1 MKIPVLYQLETFFRK
16 QRTFLKDIKSKNS
29 FLKVKKQQ
37 DELFERNF
45 KNTKKMIVF
54 VNFADNHFC
63 GGVMTIFHFAKISRQ
78 MKEIH
83 GCDVLHANFF
93 NEFGRYYIK
102 QDRFKNN
109 ETIYR
114 LSQVMEHAENL
125 DTLILHVPEI
135 LMEEF
140 SQKLT
145 KKHRTILQKVPNL
158 QINVLNQNIEVFSP
172 PETWSDLWELT
183 DNITQ
188 TTGFDR
194 YTTQEVCDKFNLPL
208 YKLIGYN
215 DIFEGNE
222 KIDFNNKEKLIIY
235 SPDPHPARERVLN
248 FLKQNLQDFRFQEI
262 NNLTFDEFIQLSQKA
277 MFSLTFGE
285 GYDGYF
291 VMSSLVGGIG
301 ISVYNEIF
309 FPTTMFK
316 DFKTVYNN
324 YDELILKLIDDI
336 NYYIDN
342 PEKYNEDSQKQDDLA
357 HKFFYNKELTY
368 RQLESFYKKE
378 PLFLPSRSLL
388 LNNKRK

>member
-1 MKIPVLYQLETFFRK
+1 MKIPILYQLETFFRK

-37 DELFERNF
+37 DELFKQNF

-54 VNFADNHFC
+54 VNFEDNHFC

-102 QDRFKNN
+102 QDRFKND

-114 LSQVMEHAENL
+114 LSQVMEHSENL

-194 YTTQEVCDKFNLPL
+194 YTTQEVCDKYNLPL
-208 YKLIGYN
+208 YKLAPFLDLDN
-215 DIFEGNE
+215 CVKKEFEQ
-222 KIDFNNKEKLIIY
+222 KEKLIIY
-235 SPDPHPARERVLN
+235 SLDPSPHKEKLLQILKEKLPDFNILEIQGLKYEE
-248 FLKQNLQDFRFQEI
+248 FLE
-262 NNLTFDEFIQLSQKA
+262 LTAKA
-277 MFSLTFGE
+277 MFSISFGE
-285 GYDGYF
+285 GFDGYF
-291 VMSSLVGGIG
+291 IQPYYAKGIG
-301 ISVYNEIF
+301 IALHNEVF
-309 FPTTMFK
+309 FPNDDQIKLFNFIYKNKK
-316 DFKTVYNN
+316 DLYENVAEDIKRVSENIEEYILISQNGYQYFESHINN
-324 YDELILKLIDDI
+324 INETIID
-336 NYYIDN
+336 
-342 PEKYNEDSQKQDDLA
+342 LRR
-357 HKFFYNKELTY
+357 L
-368 RQLESFYKKE
+368 YKKE
-378 PLFLPSRSLL
+378 PTLLPIKQEIRI
-388 LNNKRK
+388 RK